1 MALAAVLGLVAG
13 FFAGNGLP
21 YYVVASFGQ
30 RHRFLWGSSP
40 LANLASGMGC
50 FVIALVA
57 WHFAHVPAHPLA
69 GWAAVLVGLFLVA
82 LIHVRAWPNNSLRR
96 PDQPAPEQFPG
107 RLTSLSQVDVG

>member
-1 MALAAVLGLVAG
+1 MVLAIVLGLVAG

-21 YYVVASFGQ
+21 YYVVASFGL
-30 RHRFLWGSSP
+30 RHRFLLGSSP
-40 LANLASGMGC
+40 VANLVAGLGC

-69 GWAAVLVGLFLVA
+69 GWTAVLVGLLLVA

-96 PDQPAPEQFPG
+96 PGQPAPEQFPG
-107 RLTSLSQVDVG
+107 HPSQVR

>member
-1 MALAAVLGLVAG
+1 VALAIVLGLVAG

-40 LANLASGMGC
+40 LANLGAAMGA

-57 WHFAHVPAHPLA
+57 WHYAHVPAHPLA
-69 GWAAVLVGLFLVA
+69 GWTAVLVGLFLVA

-96 PDQPAPEQFPG
+96 PAQAAPEQFPG
-107 RLTSLSQVDVG
+107 RLTEVR